1 MAEISQVLVRDL
13 LSTGY
18 FFEELKTYSKSTEMD
33 IHTYSRNY
41 AIPYL
46 IKTSESHWRSGQS
59 GRNKILDSAVELLSD
74 ANDDEL
80 IESFFA
86 LKKMARSE
94 IETNEKLLSEIGR
107 HNKSEVLNCYQKS
120 ESAKCLLKLV
130 VNIIKIFKLPE
141 VNTKRDKFRAAVT
154 LMESQ

>member
-1 MAEISQVLVRDL
+1 MADTSQVLVRDL

-18 FFEELKTYSKSTEMD
+18 FFEELKDYSKSTDMD
-33 IHTYSRNY
+33 LHTYSRDY

-46 IKTSESHWRSGQS
+46 IKASDSHRRSGQPD
-59 GRNKILDSAVELLSD
+59 RNMILDSAVELLSD
-74 ANDDEL
+74 ADDDEL
-80 IESFFA
+80 IESIFA

-94 IETNEKLLSEIGR
+94 IEINEKLLSEIGR

-141 VNTKRDKFRAAVT
+141 VTAKRDNSGAAVKP
-154 LMESQ
+154 MEN

>member
-94 IETNEKLLSEIGR
+94 IEINEKLLSEIGR
-107 HNKSEVLNCYQKS
+107 HNKSEVLNCYQQS
-120 ESAKCLLKLV
+120 EAANCLLKLI
-130 VNIIKIFKLPE
+130 VNIIKLFRLPE
-141 VNTKRDKFRAAVT
+141 VTNKRDKSGATVEPTENR
-154 LMESQ
+154 